1 MPATEPTEL
10 PPEAER
16 LLAARPAEFVAER
29 KRIAT
34 ELREAGRSDDARV
47 VAALRKPTGVV
58 LAVNRGARDRPQAAH
73 DAATAAVRV
82 RHTQLAGDPD
92 AYRDA
97 LRELERALGLLA
109 DVAAAH
115 LSSGRA
121 PSDDARRRVRDLLR
135 AAVADDGARDELA
148 RGALRE
154 ELEAPGFSPFQG
166 VPVTPSKRKA
176 RRPEPRRARAE
187 EQRAARERKLR
198 EELAEAERALEA
210 ARGAEERAAR
220 ERVDAERTVKRLRK
234 RLGGG

>member
-29 KRIAT
+29 KRIAS
-34 ELREAGRSDDARV
+34 ELREVGRADDARV

-58 LAVNRGARDRPQAAH
+58 LAVNRGARDRPQAAR
-73 DAATAAVRV
+73 DAATAALRV
-82 RHTQLAGDPD
+82 RDTQLAGDPD

-97 LRELERALGLLA
+97 LQELERALGLLA

-115 LSSGRA
+115 LSRGRA
-121 PSDDARRRVRDLLR
+121 PSEDARRRVRDLLR
-135 AAVADDGARDELA
+135 AAVADDGTRDALA

-166 VPVTPSKRKA
+166 LPVTPSKRKA
-176 RRPEPRRARAE
+176 GRPEPRRARAE
-187 EQRAARERKLR
+187 KQRAARERKLR

-210 ARGAEERAAR
+210 ARGAEERATRA
-220 ERVDAERTVKRLRK
+220 RVDAERTVERLRK
-234 RLGGG
+234 RLGGR

>member
-1 MPATEPTEL
+1 VPATEPTEL

-29 KRIAT
+29 TRIAS
-34 ELREAGRSDDARV
+34 ELRAAGRADDARA

-58 LAVNRGARDRPQAAH
+58 LAVNRGARDRPQAAS

-82 RHTQLAGDPD
+82 RDTQLAGDPD
-92 AYRDA
+92 AYREA
-97 LRELERALGLLA
+97 LQELESALGLLA

-115 LSSGRA
+115 LSGGRA

-135 AAVADDGARDELA
+135 AAVANDGARDALL

-166 VPVTPSKRKA
+166 LPVTPPKRKA
-176 RRPEPRRARAE
+176 GRPEPRRARAE

-198 EELAEAERALEA
+198 EELADAERALEA
-210 ARGAEERAAR
+210 ARGAEERATR
-220 ERVDAERTVKRLRK
+220 ERVEAERTLERLRK
-234 RLGGG
+234 RLGA